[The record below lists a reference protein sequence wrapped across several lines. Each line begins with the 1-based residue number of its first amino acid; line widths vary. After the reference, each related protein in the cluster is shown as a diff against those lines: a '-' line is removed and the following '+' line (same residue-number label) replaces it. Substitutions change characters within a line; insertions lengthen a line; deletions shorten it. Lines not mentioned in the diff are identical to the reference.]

1 MTDYDRTTRKQA
13 NEITLL
19 QNELLA
25 KNAEIELLKSQLE
38 KAGTK
43 LENVYVVDSEYS
55 ISKLPPPDIDLLA
68 LRIKR
73 AIRPFFSE
81 NIVQV
86 ISAIVDNEK
95 ANM

>member
-68 LRIKR
+68 MRIKR